1 MQDSN
6 EIKDLLV
13 EIRDAQRE
21 HLTEYRKAA
30 RAALELQQQAVMRQ
44 EQMSKLY
51 RRVLVAGALLILCI
65 IIFLIYFMGRFL
77 RW

>member
-6 EIKDLLV
+6 EIKALLV

-21 HLTEYRKAA
+21 HLAEYRKAA

-44 EQMSKLY
+44 EQMGKLY
-51 RRVLVAGALLILCI
+51 RRVLVAGAFLILCI